1 MAESSTLTLVGRRV
15 GLNELAVCVCVC
27 VCVCVY
33 MCVCVYVCVH
43 VCVCVCVCACA
54 CPCVCASVC
63 VCVCVRVVE
72 RMSKKVDSIF
82 LHLGLSMHY
91 LRYYEICD
99 IKKEHFAIHRYCT
112 YS

>member
-1 MAESSTLTLVGRRV
+1 MAESSTPTLVGRRV

-27 VCVCVY
+27 VYVRVH
-33 MCVCVYVCVH
+33 VWVGVYVCV
-43 VCVCVCVCACA
+43 CVSMCM
-54 CPCVCASVC
+54 SMC

-82 LHLGLSMHY
+82 LHVGLSMHY

-99 IKKEHFAIHRYCT
+99 IKKEHFVIHRYCT